1 MKIGLDTNFDTAFY
15 MYRAQ
20 QEDMTVSIAEN
31 LVEKELPDRLTQF
44 LETARSK
51 PMVRRYEFSS
61 LESKFLPTDYTD
73 FTNMNSSTCVSTNHH
88 GLRRR
93 L

>member
-1 MKIGLDTNFDTAFY
+1 MKIRLDPNFDTAFY

-44 LETARSK
+44 LESAKTK

-61 LESKFLPTDYTD
+61 LESKFLPP
-73 FTNMNSSTCVSTNHH
+73 H
-88 GLRRR
+88 L
-93 L
+93 